1 MNPQYNTFYKTI
13 THPIKYKLFMLFKLP
28 MGFISGL
35 KVKELTPQK
44 AAVQVKYKWLN
55 QNPFN
60 SIYFAV
66 LSMAA
71 ELSTG
76 LLAFGQT
83 YHRTPNVSML
93 VIKTEAEFYKKAVG
107 KIVFTCNN
115 GNEVINAIEEAIN
128 TKQGT
133 TITCESI
140 GLNEQGETVAKFSFT
155 WSFKAKN

>member
-1 MNPQYNTFYKTI
+1 MNPQYNNFFNTI
-13 THPIKYKLFMLFKLP
+13 TNPIKYKLFMLLRLP

-35 KVKELTPQK
+35 KVKSLSPEQ
-44 AAVQVKYKWLN
+44 AVVQVRYKWLN

-83 YHRTPNVSML
+83 YNRKPQVSML
-93 VIKTEAEFYKKAVG
+93 VIKTEADFYKKAVG

-115 GNEVINAIEEAIN
+115 GKDVINAIEESIA
-128 TKQGT
+128 TKLGT

-140 GLNEQGETVAKFSFT
+140 GINEQGETVAKFRFT